1 MKPRLHSSKSGKEA
15 AQIMTSV
22 PSTVR
27 PRFYN
32 GEAGLGLVFAIP
44 IIVIMGGLVFMPLVT
59 TFIDS
64 LYRIEPMRAGTPF
77 VGLGNYAALATDTNV
92 RLAWINTLIYVV
104 IAVVLETVGGL
115 GAALLLNRV
124 KFGRRWL
131 LAALILPW
139 CLPPVVNAVVWL
151 WIYNPSYGLLN
162 GILQSFGII
171 SENKVWFNDR
181 ATALFL
187 VSLVHVWRMMP
198 LTAIILLAAL
208 QNIPADL
215 YEAAKLDGA
224 GALKSFRLITLP
236 LISGGL
242 AIALS
247 QSTVFAFNLFDE
259 AWILTGSSLDTRT
272 VIVQVYMSAFQNL
285 KFSFGMALSIL
296 AMIAS
301 LAVSLIY
308 VLRVYRETRFD

>member
-1 MKPRLHSSKSGKEA
+1 
-15 AQIMTSV
+15 MTSV
-22 PSTVR
+22 PLNVR
-27 PRFYN
+27 PRFFN
-32 GEAGLGLVFAIP
+32 GESGLGLAFALP
-44 IIVIMGGLVFMPLVT
+44 IIVIMGSLVFLPLVT
-59 TFIDS
+59 TFVDS
-64 LYRIEPMRAGTPF
+64 LYRIEPMRAGSPY
-77 VGLGNYAALATDTNV
+77 VGFGNYAALATDTNV
-92 RLAWINTLIYVV
+92 RLAWLNTLIYVI

-115 GAALLLNRV
+115 AAALLLNKV

-131 LAALILPW
+131 LAALVLPW
-139 CLPPVVNAVVWL
+139 CLPPVVNAIVWL

-162 GILQSFGII
+162 SILQSVGII
-171 SENKVWFNDR
+171 SQNKVWFNDR
-181 ATALFL
+181 ETALFL
-187 VSLVHVWRMMP
+187 VALVNVWRMMP
-198 LTAIILLAAL
+198 LTAIILLASL
-208 QNIPADL
+208 QSIPADL

-224 GALKSFRLITLP
+224 GAIKSFRLVTLP

-272 VIVQVYMSAFQNL
+272 VIIQVYMSAFQNL

-301 LAVSLIY
+301 LLVSLIY
-308 VLRVYRETRFD
+308 VLKVYRETRFD

>member
-1 MKPRLHSSKSGKEA
+1 MN
-15 AQIMTSV
+15 SV

-32 GEAGLGLVFAIP
+32 GEAGLGLAFALP
-44 IIVIMGGLVFMPLVT
+44 IIVIMGSLVFLPLVT

-64 LYRIEPMRAGTPF
+64 LYRIEPMRAGTPY
-77 VGLGNYAALATDTNV
+77 VGFGNYAALASDSNV
-92 RLAWINTLIYVV
+92 RLAWLNTLIYVV
-104 IAVVLETVGGL
+104 IAVVLETAGGL
-115 GAALLLNRV
+115 AAALLLNKV
-124 KFGRRWL
+124 KVGRRWL

-162 GILQSFGII
+162 SILQSLGII

-181 ATALFL
+181 ETALFL
-187 VSLVHVWRMMP
+187 VALVHVWRMMP
-198 LTAIILLAAL
+198 LTAIILLASL
-208 QNIPADL
+208 QSIPADL

-224 GALKSFRLITLP
+224 GALKSFRLVTLP

-259 AWILTGSSLDTRT
+259 AWILTGSSLDTRS
-272 VIVQVYMSAFQNL
+272 VIIQVYMSAFQNL

-296 AMIAS
+296 AMVAS
-301 LAVSLIY
+301 LLVSLIY
-308 VLRVYRETRFD
+308 VLKVYRETRFD